1 MPCSTARL
9 RLPFFCLC
17 AVVVLTCLLD
27 VGANRVSKRKRTRTK
42 KGDGWRCPVPVESGE
57 RGDKY
62 LEALI
67 SMARQKRALG
77 SAQDI
82 AIALSCA
89 KRATSLF
96 ADSHRAWYLQ
106 GSLFQKQGNLEAAAA
121 AYGGAV
127 DVVRDACYA
136 IGNRELERFLTCT
149 SHSPAAVHIDP
160 ADSSYLHQLG
170 GSLLMQGGHRA
181 QDALPHLQR
190 AHKLSP
196 ESSAIASDLALAQYY
211 QGGAKQALKLWRRC
225 ARLDPKNEGQYLYN
239 MVGVHQER
247 SEWKAAKKLLTRM
260 LALDPLSSETHE
272 SLGVVQAT
280 RRDYASAL
288 AAFSKSLAL
297 LPRRKHFDASD
308 RVRLTTSVADTHMNQ
323 EHFALALAAFQEALA
338 SVSAQQAQGLPAMRL
353 DRMLATQSSALY
365 CALKICAWREAGPL
379 RHSIVETWASL
390 SDNRS
395 AALEVACMHACV
407 WMYVCMYVCVYLC
420 TFACM
425 RACVWM

>member
-1 MPCSTARL
+1 
-9 RLPFFCLC
+9 
-17 AVVVLTCLLD
+17 
-27 VGANRVSKRKRTRTK
+27 
-42 KGDGWRCPVPVESGE
+42 
-57 RGDKY
+57 
-62 LEALI
+62 
-67 SMARQKRALG
+67 
-77 SAQDI
+77 
-82 AIALSCA
+82 
-89 KRATSLF
+89 
-96 ADSHRAWYLQ
+96 
-106 GSLFQKQGNLEAAAA
+106 
-121 AYGGAV
+121 
-127 DVVRDACYA
+127 
-136 IGNRELERFLTCT
+136 
-149 SHSPAAVHIDP
+149 
-160 ADSSYLHQLG
+160 
-170 GSLLMQGGHRA
+170 
-181 QDALPHLQR
+181 
-190 AHKLSP
+190 
-196 ESSAIASDLALAQYY
+196 
-211 QGGAKQALKLWRRC
+211 
-225 ARLDPKNEGQYLYN
+225 LDPKNEGQYLYN

-247 SEWKAAKKLLTRM
+247 SEWKAAKTLLTRM

-338 SVSAQQAQGLPAMRL
+338 SVSAQQAQGLPAKRL